1 MLTYLLQK
9 FKRYFALG
17 KFREFSLSVSGRV
30 LNIQKRKVKSEFCF
44 CSSIPANGLAA
55 VYKYPEE
62 KMELTAA
69 YIKAGL
75 EQNERCIWLVPDLQS
90 AEKAKN
96 LLSNSDLDIENRIEK
111 SRLKIIPLKE
121 KDDPSVK
128 QPETS
133 RIYFDWK
140 AGNPQKEIIKFIHAG
155 NWRYLRINLEVGAF
169 GKSIT
174 TSLKELRCVL
184 AENMPEKKIRPLFM
198 IKEEDLSAEEVFNL
212 IEAGEKLVIKREG
225 KWKFLKIKQESPD
238 KKFKTLIENS
248 GDSILIHDMNGK
260 VLEANH
266 VACETFGYT
275 RSKMIGKHIKDL
287 RTSIHLIE
295 FGQQIEKLKQ
305 TGYFTF
311 EMDSLRRDGT
321 VIPQEVNNRLIEY
334 DGETAV
340 LSIGRDISK
349 RRQTEKALR
358 DSERKY
364 RMLFEEFP
372 GGIAQFDKYGTII
385 VCNENFVK
393 FTGSGENEKLIF
405 NLLNPPEE
413 KKQEEKGFTCLPEV
427 PIHCDIKYIS
437 SLEDEIIP
445 GEITYKPL
453 ISENS
458 RFNGGII
465 LVEDLTE
472 VKRLEAVRLQQ
483 TETLRKL
490 VGSIPVPA
498 FCKDRNGVYI
508 ACNKGFENLLRVQ
521 KQDIIGKHIYDFI
534 PHKIAENYHAMD
546 IGLVKHKRNHVYETS
561 LKFPDGS
568 VHQVMLNKFIFSG
581 VTEEDSVL
589 LGIMIDITE
598 RKQAEER
605 MLQAK
610 MVAEAANRAKTTF
623 IVNMSHELRTPL
635 NAVIGFSDLLLSETV
650 GPLNEKQ
657 KRYTENISKSGNHL
671 LDVINDVL
679 DISKL
684 ELGNIELYYETV
696 DVAGI
701 IEEVQRVLSPLSADK
716 NIIIESYIE
725 KDLKTVIADR
735 VKLKQILYNIL
746 NNAIKFSSENGKV
759 NIYAEPREDMIE
771 ISVEDEGIGIQESD
785 YEKVFQPFVQIDESI
800 SRKHG
805 GVGLGLALVKR
816 FVELHGGKVWVKASP
831 GGGSIFTFRIPKNPQ
846 NKIRE
851 YMSPVQIPYNLEI
864 EREKE
869 KIKEEVN

>member
-1 MLTYLLQK
+1 M
-9 FKRYFALG
+9 
-17 KFREFSLSVSGRV
+17 
-30 LNIQKRKVKSEFCF
+30 LNIQKKNIKPEFCF
-44 CSSIPANGLAA
+44 CSAIPSNGLTA
-55 VYKYPEE
+55 VYKDPKEE
-62 KMELTAA
+62 TELIAA

-75 EQNERCIWLVPDLQS
+75 QQNERCIWLVPDLQS
-90 AEKAKN
+90 AELAKG
-96 LLSNSDLDIENRIEK
+96 LLSNSELDVESCIKR
-111 SRLKIIPLKE
+111 SRLKIIPLQEKE
-121 KDDPSVK
+121 APSVK

-133 RIYFDWK
+133 GTYFDWK

-155 NWRYLRINLEVGAF
+155 NWRYLRINLEVRTF
-169 GKSIT
+169 EKSIT
-174 TSLKELRCVL
+174 GSLKELRRVL
-184 AENMPEKKIRPLFM
+184 AKDIPEKKVRPLFM
-198 IKEEDLSAEEVFNL
+198 VREKDLSAEEVFNL
-212 IEAGEKLVIKREG
+212 IEAGEKLIIIRDG
-225 KWKFLKIKQESPD
+225 KWKFLKIKQGSPD
-238 KKFKTLIENS
+238 KKFKTLLES
-248 GDSILIHDMNGK
+248 SSDSILIHDMNGR

-266 VACETFGYT
+266 VACEIFGYT
-275 RSKMIGKHIKDL
+275 HNKMLGKQIKDL
-287 RTSIHLIE
+287 RTNIHLTE
-295 FGQQIEKLKQ
+295 FGQQIEKLKE

-334 DGETAV
+334 EGEAAV
-340 LSIGRDISK
+340 LSIGRDISE
-349 RRQTEKALR
+349 RRRTEKALK

-385 VCNENFVK
+385 VCNEKFAN
-393 FTGSGENEKLIF
+393 FTGSSENEKLIF

-413 KKQEEKGFTCLPEV
+413 NKPKEKCFTCLPEI

-437 SLEDEIIP
+437 SLENESIP
-445 GEITYKPL
+445 GEVTYKPL

-458 RFNGGII
+458 LFSGGII

-490 VGSIPVPA
+490 VNSIPVPA
-498 FCKDRNGVYI
+498 FCKDRNGIYI
-508 ACNKGFENLLRVQ
+508 ACNKGFENLVRVK
-521 KQDIIGKHIYDFI
+521 KQDILGKSIDVLLS
-534 PHKIAENYHAMD
+534 PEIAEKYHAMD
-546 IGLVKHKRNHVYETS
+546 IELVKHKKNQVYETS

-568 VHQVMLNKFIFSG
+568 IHQVMLNKFIFSG

-598 RKQAEER
+598 RKQAEEK

-610 MVAEAANRAKTTF
+610 MAAEAANRAKTTF

-635 NAVIGFSDLLLSETV
+635 NAVIGFSELLLSETV

-679 DISKL
+679 DISRL

-696 DVAGI
+696 DIPGV
-701 IEEVQRVLSPLSADK
+701 IEEVQRVLSPLSAEK
-716 NIIIESYIE
+716 NISIESNIE
-725 KDLKTVIADR
+725 QGLKTIIADR

-759 NIYAEPREDMIE
+759 NIYAVLKEDMIE
-771 ISVEDEGIGIQESD
+771 ISIKDEGIGIHEAD
-785 YEKVFQPFVQIDESI
+785 YERVFHPFVQIDESI

-816 FVELHGGKVWVKASP
+816 FVELHGGKVWVNAIP
-831 GGGSIFTFRIPKNPQ
+831 GKGSTFTFRVPKKPENKIQGEEKTNSVQISYDPEFEREEE
-846 NKIRE
+846 KIRE
-851 YMSPVQIPYNLEI
+851 EI
-864 EREKE
+864 KL
-869 KIKEEVN
+869 KAI

>member
-1 MLTYLLQK
+1 
-9 FKRYFALG
+9 
-17 KFREFSLSVSGRV
+17 
-30 LNIQKRKVKSEFCF
+30 
-44 CSSIPANGLAA
+44 
-55 VYKYPEE
+55 
-62 KMELTAA
+62 
-69 YIKAGL
+69 
-75 EQNERCIWLVPDLQS
+75 
-90 AEKAKN
+90 
-96 LLSNSDLDIENRIEK
+96 
-111 SRLKIIPLKE
+111 
-121 KDDPSVK
+121 
-128 QPETS
+128 
-133 RIYFDWK
+133 
-140 AGNPQKEIIKFIHAG
+140 
-155 NWRYLRINLEVGAF
+155 
-169 GKSIT
+169 
-174 TSLKELRCVL
+174 
-184 AENMPEKKIRPLFM
+184 
-198 IKEEDLSAEEVFNL
+198 
-212 IEAGEKLVIKREG
+212 
-225 KWKFLKIKQESPD
+225 
-238 KKFKTLIENS
+238 
-248 GDSILIHDMNGK
+248 
-260 VLEANH
+260 
-266 VACETFGYT
+266 
-275 RSKMIGKHIKDL
+275 
-287 RTSIHLIE
+287 
-295 FGQQIEKLKQ
+295 
-305 TGYFTF
+305 
-311 EMDSLRRDGT
+311 
-321 VIPQEVNNRLIEY
+321 
-334 DGETAV
+334 
-340 LSIGRDISK
+340 
-349 RRQTEKALR
+349 
-358 DSERKY
+358 
-364 RMLFEEFP
+364 
-372 GGIAQFDKYGTII
+372 
-385 VCNENFVK
+385 
-393 FTGSGENEKLIF
+393 
-405 NLLNPPEE
+405 
-413 KKQEEKGFTCLPEV
+413 
-427 PIHCDIKYIS
+427 
-437 SLEDEIIP
+437 
-445 GEITYKPL
+445 
-453 ISENS
+453 
-458 RFNGGII
+458 
-465 LVEDLTE
+465 
-472 VKRLEAVRLQQ
+472 
-483 TETLRKL
+483 
-490 VGSIPVPA
+490 
-498 FCKDRNGVYI
+498 
-508 ACNKGFENLLRVQ
+508 
-521 KQDIIGKHIYDFI
+521 
-534 PHKIAENYHAMD
+534 

-869 KIKEEVN
+869 KIKEEAN

>member
-1 MLTYLLQK
+1 M
-9 FKRYFALG
+9 
-17 KFREFSLSVSGRV
+17 FRELSSSVFGKVS
-30 LNIQKRKVKSEFCF
+30 NIQKKKLKSEFCF
-44 CSSIPANGLAA
+44 CSTIPSNGLTA
-55 VYKYPEE
+55 VYKDPEE
-62 KMELTAA
+62 RTELIAA

-75 EQNERCIWLVPDLQS
+75 EQNEHCIWLVPDPLN
-90 AEKAKN
+90 AELAKN
-96 LLSNSDLDIENRIEK
+96 LLSNSELDIESRIEK
-111 SRLKIIPLKE
+111 SRLKIILLKE
-121 KDDPSVK
+121 TENPSVK
-128 QPETS
+128 QPES
-133 RIYFDWK
+133 LGAYFDWK

-155 NWRYLRINLEVGAF
+155 NWRYLRINLEVRAF
-169 GKSIT
+169 RKSIT
-174 TSLKELRCVL
+174 GSLKELRRVL
-184 AENMPEKKIRPLFM
+184 AENIPEKKIRPLFM
-198 IKEEDLSAEEVFNL
+198 IREEDLSAEDVFNL
-212 IEAGEKLVIKREG
+212 IEAGEKLVIKRDG
-225 KWKFLKIKQESPD
+225 KWKLLKIKQESPD
-238 KKFKTLIENS
+238 KKFKTLLESS
-248 GDSILIHDMNGK
+248 GDSILIHDMKGR

-266 VACETFGYT
+266 IACETFGYR
-275 RSKMIGKHIKDL
+275 RSKMLGKHIKDL
-287 RTSIHLIE
+287 RTSIHLLE

-311 EMDSLRRDGT
+311 EMDSLRSNGT

-349 RRQTEKALR
+349 RRQAEKALR

-385 VCNENFVK
+385 VCNEKFVN

-405 NLLNPPEE
+405 NLLSPPEE
-413 KKQEEKGFTCLPEV
+413 KKQEEKSFTCLPEV

-437 SLEDEIIP
+437 SLEEKSIP

-483 TETLRKL
+483 TESIRKL
-490 VGSIPVPA
+490 VDSIPVPA
-498 FCKDRNGVYI
+498 FCKDRNGIYI
-508 ACNKGFENLLRVQ
+508 ACNKGFENLVRV
-521 KQDIIGKHIYDFI
+521 KKHDIIGKPVYDFVPI
-534 PHKIAENYHAMD
+534 KIAEKYHAMD
-546 IGLVKHKRNHVYETS
+546 IELVKNKRNHFYETS
-561 LKFPDGS
+561 IKFPDGS
-568 VHQVMLNKFIFSG
+568 MHQVILNKFIFSG
-581 VTEEDSVL
+581 VTEEDSLL

-598 RKQAEER
+598 RKQAEEK

-679 DISKL
+679 DISRL

-696 DVAGI
+696 NIPGV
-701 IEEVQRVLSPLSADK
+701 IEEVQRVLSPLSAEK
-716 NIIIESYIE
+716 NIIIESNIE
-725 KDLKTVIADR
+725 QDLKNVIADR

-746 NNAIKFSSENGKV
+746 NNAIKFSSENGKI
-759 NIYAEPREDMIE
+759 NIHAELKEDMVE
-771 ISVEDEGIGIQESD
+771 ISIKDEGIGIQEAD
-785 YEKVFQPFVQIDESI
+785 YERVFQPFVQIDGSI

-816 FVELHGGKVWVKASP
+816 FVELHGGRVWVKANP
-831 GGGSIFTFRIPKNPQ
+831 EKGSIFTFRIPKNSQ
-846 NKIRE
+846 NTIQENTNPVKTSYNLDIEREEEKIRE
-851 YMSPVQIPYNLEI
+851 
-864 EREKE
+864 
-869 KIKEEVN
+869 EVN

>member
-1 MLTYLLQK
+1 M
-9 FKRYFALG
+9 
-17 KFREFSLSVSGRV
+17 FRELSSSVFGKVS
-30 LNIQKRKVKSEFCF
+30 NIQKKKLKSEFCF
-44 CSSIPANGLAA
+44 CSTIPSNGLTA
-55 VYKYPEE
+55 VYKDPEE
-62 KMELTAA
+62 RTELIAA

-75 EQNERCIWLVPDLQS
+75 EQNEHCIWLVPDPLN
-90 AEKAKN
+90 AELAKN
-96 LLSNSDLDIENRIEK
+96 LLSNSELDIESRIEK
-111 SRLKIIPLKE
+111 SRLKIILLKE
-121 KDDPSVK
+121 TENPSVK
-128 QPETS
+128 HPETLGA
-133 RIYFDWK
+133 YFDWK
-140 AGNPQKEIIKFIHAG
+140 AGNSQKEIIKFIHAG
-155 NWRYLRINLEVGAF
+155 NWRYLRINLEVRAF

-174 TSLKELRCVL
+174 GSLKELRRVL
-184 AENMPEKKIRPLFM
+184 AENIPEKKIRPLFM
-198 IKEEDLSAEEVFNL
+198 IREEDLSAEEVFNL
-212 IEAGEKLVIKREG
+212 IEAGEKLVTKRDG
-225 KWKFLKIKQESPD
+225 KWKFLKIKQESPE
-238 KKFKTLIENS
+238 KKFKTLLESS
-248 GDSILIHDMNGK
+248 GDSILIHDMKGR

-266 VACETFGYT
+266 IACETFGYR
-275 RSKMIGKHIKDL
+275 RSKILGKHIKDL
-287 RTSIHLIE
+287 RTNIHLLE

-311 EMDSLRRDGT
+311 EMDSLRSNGT

-340 LSIGRDISK
+340 LFIGRDISK
-349 RRQTEKALR
+349 RRQAEKALR

-364 RMLFEEFP
+364 RMVFEEFP
-372 GGIAQFDKYGTII
+372 GGIAHFDKYGTII
-385 VCNENFVK
+385 VCNEKFVN

-413 KKQEEKGFTCLPEV
+413 KKQEEKSFTCLPEV

-437 SLEDEIIP
+437 SLEEKSIP

-483 TETLRKL
+483 TESIRKL
-490 VGSIPVPA
+490 VDSIPVPA
-498 FCKDRNGVYI
+498 FCKDRNGIYI
-508 ACNKGFENLLRVQ
+508 ACNKGFENLVRV
-521 KQDIIGKHIYDFI
+521 KKHDIIGKPIYDLV
-534 PHKIAENYHAMD
+534 PLKIAEKYHAMD
-546 IGLVKHKRNHVYETS
+546 IELVKNKRNNFYETS
-561 LKFPDGS
+561 IKFPDGS
-568 VHQVMLNKFIFSG
+568 MHQVMLNNFIFSG
-581 VTEEDSVL
+581 VTEEDSLL

-598 RKQAEER
+598 RKQAEEK

-635 NAVIGFSDLLLSETV
+635 NAVMGFSDLLLSETV

-671 LDVINDVL
+671 LNVINDVL
-679 DISKL
+679 DISRL

-696 DVAGI
+696 SIPGV
-701 IEEVQRVLSPLSADK
+701 IEEVQRVLSPLSAEK
-716 NIIIESYIE
+716 NIIIESNIE
-725 KDLKTVIADR
+725 QDLKTVIADR

-759 NIYAEPREDMIE
+759 NIHAELKEDMVE
-771 ISVEDEGIGIQESD
+771 ISIKDEGIGIQEAD
-785 YEKVFQPFVQIDESI
+785 YERVFQPFVQIDGSI

-816 FVELHGGKVWVKASP
+816 FVELHGGRVWVKANP
-831 GGGSIFTFRIPKNPQ
+831 EKGSIFTFRIPKNSQ
-846 NKIRE
+846 NTIQENTNPVKTSYNLDIEREEEKIRE
-851 YMSPVQIPYNLEI
+851 
-864 EREKE
+864 
-869 KIKEEVN
+869 EVN